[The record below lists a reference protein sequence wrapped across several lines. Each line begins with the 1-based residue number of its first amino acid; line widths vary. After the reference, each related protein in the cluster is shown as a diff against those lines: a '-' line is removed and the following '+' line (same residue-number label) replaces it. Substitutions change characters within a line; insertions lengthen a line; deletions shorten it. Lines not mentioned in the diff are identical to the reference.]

1 MFQRLKQKWNVNG
14 TQLFLILCVFA
25 VTGTTT
31 AWLTRQATMWLQL
44 DASSFWYW
52 AVKIGILLF
61 GYQILILLF
70 SIPFGQFNFFWKYE
84 KKILQRMKLIGNSST
99 DNANSPNKNL
109 NVDIN
114 NMQTINVAIFA
125 SGAGSNAQKLIDYFR
140 QHTQIKIA
148 LIVCN
153 KPGAGVLTIAE
164 KENIPTLL
172 IEKEQFFRGNAY
184 VDEIKQ
190 HNVDFI
196 VLAGF
201 LWKVPVAL
209 IQAFPQR
216 IINIHPALLPNYG
229 GKGMYGRFVH
239 EAVIAAKEK
248 ESGISIHYV
257 DELYDHGKLIFQA
270 RCVIDEKDNADS
282 LAQKIH
288 ALEHEHYPLIVE
300 KVIRELQN
308 RR

>member
-1 MFQRLKQKWNVNG
+1 MPAA
-14 TQLFLILCVFA
+14 T
-25 VTGTTT
+25 VTPPPTINTHSHN
-31 AWLTRQATMWLQL
+31 LQT
-44 DASSFWYW
+44 
-52 AVKIGILLF
+52 V
-61 GYQILILLF
+61 
-70 SIPFGQFNFFWKYE
+70 
-84 KKILQRMKLIGNSST
+84 
-99 DNANSPNKNL
+99 
-109 NVDIN
+109 
-114 NMQTINVAIFA
+114 NVAIFA
-125 SGAGSNAQKLIDYFR
+125 SGTGTNAQQLINHFR
-140 QHTQIKIA
+140 NHSYIKIA

-153 KPGAGVLTIAE
+153 KSGAGVLTIAQ
-164 KENIPTLL
+164 KENIPSLL

-184 VDEIKQ
+184 VDELKQ
-190 HNVDFI
+190 YKVDFI

-201 LWKVPVAL
+201 LWKVPLPLV
-209 IQAFPQR
+209 QAFPQR

-257 DELYDHGKLIFQA
+257 DELYDHGQLIFQA
-270 RCVIDEKDNADS
+270 SCTIEAGDTADT

-300 KVIRELQN
+300 KVILELQN